1 MIETAMIKSPTWPI
15 LLRGSLLF
23 SIIMLLSGWA
33 SAADNYDEQK
43 LLADFREGNHIALM
57 RHALAPGTGDP
68 ENFSLDDCTTQRNL
82 SNAGRGQAVKIGT
95 RFKQA
100 GINEAEVYTSQWCRC
115 RETAE
120 LLGLGPPAPLASLNS
135 FFRNYEKKE
144 QQTEALQ
151 GWLAAQQLK
160 KPLILVTHQVNI
172 TAFSGIYPDSGEV
185 VLMRRNADGRFEV
198 TGSIHTE

>member
-1 MIETAMIKSPTWPI
+1 M
-15 LLRGSLLF
+15 F
-23 SIIMLLSGWA
+23 FSGWA

-43 LLADFREGNHIALM
+43 LLADFRAGSHIALM

-82 SNAGRGQAVKIGT
+82 SNAGRDQAVKIGT

-120 LLGLGPPAPLASLNS
+120 LLGLGPPAPLPSLNS
-135 FFRNYEKKE
+135 FFRNYERE
-144 QQTEALQ
+144 EMQTEALRE
-151 GWLAAQQLK
+151 WLATQQLE

-172 TAFSGIYPDSGEV
+172 TAFSGIFPDSGEV
-185 VLMRRNADGRFEV
+185 VLMRRNGGGRFQLA
-198 TGSIHTE
+198 GSIRTK